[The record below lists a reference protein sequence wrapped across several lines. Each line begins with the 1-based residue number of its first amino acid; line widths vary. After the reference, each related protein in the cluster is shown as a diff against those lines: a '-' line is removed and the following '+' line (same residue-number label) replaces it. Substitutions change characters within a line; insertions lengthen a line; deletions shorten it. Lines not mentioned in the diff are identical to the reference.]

1 MHINSAGNIYASN
14 DINAGHQVNTQYL
27 WASGNVNS
35 NYIHSNGNIDAA
47 GRLNV
52 GEYAYVNG
60 QAGIGGGC
68 SPNGLIGRTSSGS
81 LLSCVNGIWKA
92 AGQGSIYYNSATA
105 TAYRFPSATVY
116 CNGND
121 IALGG
126 GGQCSS
132 KSGYIWLN
140 GNRPVGD
147 NGWFASCDQNKTD
160 DGNSSIITYVKC
172 SAQ

>member
-1 MHINSAGNIYASN
+1 MFSEWFNRKNK
-14 DINAGHQVNTQYL
+14 Q
-27 WASGNVNS
+27 WK
-35 NYIHSNGNIDAA
+35 
-47 GRLNV
+47 
-52 GEYAYVNG
+52 
-60 QAGIGGGC
+60 
-68 SPNGLIGRTSSGS
+68 SS
-81 LLSCVNGIWKA
+81 SCVNGIWKA
-92 AGQGSIYYNSATA
+92 AGQEVSIITLLQLLP
-105 TAYRFPSATVY
+105 TDFRATVY